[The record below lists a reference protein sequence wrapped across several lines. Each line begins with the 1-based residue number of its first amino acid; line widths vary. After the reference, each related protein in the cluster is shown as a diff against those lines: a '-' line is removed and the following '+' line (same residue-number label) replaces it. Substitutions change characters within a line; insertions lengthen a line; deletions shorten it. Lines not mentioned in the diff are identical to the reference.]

1 MVVVRGDTMYEK
13 LYAYQPINEQEE
25 QDKKAIIA
33 FIERNPDILD
43 RSNLVAHMT
52 SSAIVVNERMDK
64 VLFAHHNIYNSY
76 GWVGGHNDGDPDCLH
91 VALKEANEET
101 GLKNIQPYNED
112 ILGIDIIHV
121 TNHIKKGLFVNDHL
135 HLNVTYLLIADEEET
150 LQVNPDEHSA
160 IKWFS
165 LDEVMS
171 VVEEERMI
179 PVYTKLLKQ
188 VIEIKNSSQL

>member
-1 MVVVRGDTMYEK
+1 MYEK

-25 QDKKAIIA
+25 QDKKAMIA
-33 FIERNPDILD
+33 FMERNPDILN

-52 SSAIVVNERMDK
+52 SSAIVVNKEMDK

-91 VALKEANEET
+91 VALKEAHEET
-101 GLKNIQPYNED
+101 GLQNIQPYNEE

-121 TNHIKKGLFVNDHL
+121 TNHIKKGQFVNDHL

-160 IKWFS
+160 IKWFL
-165 LDEVMS
+165 LDEVMN

-179 PVYTKLLKQ
+179 PVYTKLFKR
-188 VIEIKNSSQL
+188 VETIKNSSRL